1 MFDALG
7 CRERL
12 RWFFEHNVAGDAA
25 AVERVETAIE
35 LPVSVDGGGVTVIVT
50 AESFDAHSN
59 FFFEGET

>member
-12 RWFFEHNVAGDAA
+12 GGFFEDNVAGNAA

-35 LPVSVDGGGVTVIVT
+35 LPVSVDRGGVTELVAT
-50 AESFDAHSN
+50 KSFDAHPE
-59 FFFEGET
+59 F